1 MTNAARTLPHPDDPN
16 VWSEYEIETETSL
29 VDRPLRTLKH
39 GDAFAVLDSFGDI
52 GTVQNTPEGLF
63 YRDIRYLSHYELRI
77 EGKRP
82 LLLSSAMHEDKAALS
97 VYLTNPD
104 VSLTE
109 YFKLPRDTISLERTK
124 FLWKAACYERISI
137 KNYDRV
143 LRRLRLD
150 VLFAADFQDLFEVR
164 GTKRRGRGR
173 QTAMQPNVP

>member
-1 MTNAARTLPHPDDPN
+1 MTDATGELEPNTNQGDPDVN

-97 VYLTNPD
+97 VDLTNPD
-104 VSLTE
+104 VPLGLDR
-109 YFKLPRDTISLERTK
+109 LPRLAKEMT
-124 FLWKAACYERISI
+124 C
-137 KNYDRV
+137 
-143 LRRLRLD
+143 
-150 VLFAADFQDLFEVR
+150 
-164 GTKRRGRGR
+164 RRGRNLVWQERSRLPDEILPTSG
-173 QTAMQPNVP
+173 